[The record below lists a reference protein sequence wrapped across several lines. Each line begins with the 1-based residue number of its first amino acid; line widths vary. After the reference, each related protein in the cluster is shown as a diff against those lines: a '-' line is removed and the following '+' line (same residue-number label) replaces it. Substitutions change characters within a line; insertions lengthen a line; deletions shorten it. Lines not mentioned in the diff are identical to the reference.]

1 LPVIVE
7 RIDVAAEIELAM
19 MAGFWDYICALAAER
34 SDEFVGVF
42 GQFTSASCEF
52 AEAGDDDATFG
63 WVGLR

>member
-1 LPVIVE
+1 
-7 RIDVAAEIELAM
+7 M
-19 MAGFWDYICALAAER
+19 MAGFWDHICALAAER

-42 GQFTSASCEF
+42 GQFTSVSCEF